1 VSHQNTSSEINELL
15 NSIRDLKD
23 AVLKQSEQIEKQSK
37 QIATLIRLED
47 KRKENI
53 DDVSERVY
61 LGTKD
66 NYNPIEPLTSD
77 YMDDIPSF
85 LGGKK

>member
-1 VSHQNTSSEINELL
+1 MSHQNTSSEINELL

-53 DDVSERVY
+53 DDISERVY
-61 LGTKD
+61 PGTKD

-85 LGGKK
+85 LGKKK